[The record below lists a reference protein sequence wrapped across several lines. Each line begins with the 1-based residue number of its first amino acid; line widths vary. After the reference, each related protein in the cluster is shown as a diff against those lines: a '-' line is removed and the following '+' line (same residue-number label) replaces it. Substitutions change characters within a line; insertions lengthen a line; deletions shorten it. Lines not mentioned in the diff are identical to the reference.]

1 MPRQK
6 SMLFRFAIASCLLA
20 ATTVFGQTAS
30 PDAAKAATPA
40 TPTTTLSVDVKV
52 VTLPVTVRDKKGQ
65 VVTNL
70 TKDDFTLVED
80 TRPQTIKYFNLD
92 TNLPLTLGLLVD
104 TSMSMRNA
112 FDQEKTAS
120 KTFLNQML
128 TKPED
133 KAFLIHFDREVELLQ
148 DLTPSKDKLSS
159 ALEDLGPTQQSY
171 QTTSDSSESGQ
182 QHAHRGGG
190 TQLYDAIYLAANE
203 LMKKQQGRK
212 AIVVLSDGQDR
223 GSKETLNS
231 AIEAAQRANTVVYT
245 IYFQGEQQHDYDNRG
260 GGYGHPRIGMGGGG
274 YPGGGGGY
282 PGGGYPGGGRGG
294 QRPSEE
300 PHVDGKKIMIQLAEQ
315 TGGRM
320 YEAKKKEN
328 FDQVYASIAEE
339 LRSQYM
345 LGYTPDKSSA
355 DESYHRITLTA
366 KKKDLTVQTRDGYYA
381 DKEAASK

>member
-1 MPRQK
+1 MVPG
-6 SMLFRFAIASCLLA
+6 LLV
-20 ATTVFGQTAS
+20 ATTVFAQTPT
-30 PDAAKAATPA
+30 PDAARQTAPA
-40 TPTTTLSVDVKV
+40 TSLSVVVKV

-65 VVTNL
+65 IVTNL
-70 TKDDFTLVED
+70 TKDDFSLVED

-92 TNLPLTLGLLVD
+92 TNLPLTLGLLAD

-112 FDQEKTAS
+112 FDQEKS
-120 KTFLNQML
+120 SGKTFLNQML
-128 TKPED
+128 SKPED
-133 KAFLIHFDREVELLQ
+133 RAFLIHFDHEVELLQ
-148 DLTPSKDKLSS
+148 DLTPSKEKLST
-159 ALEDLGPTQQSY
+159 ALEDLGPTQESF
-171 QTTSDSSESGQ
+171 QTTSDPGSGQ
-182 QHAHRGGG
+182 RMHRGGG
-190 TQLYDAIYLAANE
+190 TQLYDAIFLAADE

-223 GSKETLNS
+223 GSRETLNS

-245 IYFQGEQQHDYDNRG
+245 IYFQGEQPHDYENHG
-260 GGYGHPRIGMGGGG
+260 GGYGRPRIGMGGGG
-274 YPGGGGGY
+274 YPGG
-282 PGGGYPGGGRGG
+282 GGGYPGGGRGG

-300 PHVDGKKIMIQLAEQ
+300 PHVDGKKIMIQIAEQ

-355 DESYHRITLTA
+355 DESYHKITLTA
-366 KKKDLTVQTRDGYYA
+366 KKKDLYVQTRDGYYA
-381 DKEAASK
+381 DK